1 MTIVWQIETSPRTAH
16 LDRIYQQAAVT
27 IQELPENNN

>member
-16 LDRIYQQAAVT
+16 LDRIPAVT